1 MVPAVCSIEL
11 WVWGT
16 RSHLQRPTVPVP
28 KTKQE
33 DTHISHS
40 QAGGRNR
47 GRKQGWHEEGKREV
61 PTGGMNGTITL
72 KNPEK
77 RYCLSGSHPLLP
89 LQYLCSQLIP
99 SLYFP
104 FPTSPLS
111 AHPTAPS
118 EPQLPHLRGFH
129 CFTCCMI
136 CPGRAGTRMW
146 VGDRGNLL
154 VAAVVIVHIFH
165 QWFSPFCKARA
176 LAFEQAPVTIF
187 WQESATKCK
196 WFNGSTRCL
205 NQYFINYYYQC
216 E

>member
-1 MVPAVCSIEL
+1 MFSCLAAIPRGL
-11 WVWGT
+11 LHRLKPWF
-16 RSHLQRPTVPVP
+16 LQSAALSSGYEEQDPIFKDQRCRCP
-28 KTKQE
+28 KPSRR
-33 DTHISHS
+33 THISHS

-165 QWFSPFCKARA
+165 Q
-176 LAFEQAPVTIF
+176 
-187 WQESATKCK
+187 
-196 WFNGSTRCL
+196 
-205 NQYFINYYYQC
+205 
-216 E
+216 